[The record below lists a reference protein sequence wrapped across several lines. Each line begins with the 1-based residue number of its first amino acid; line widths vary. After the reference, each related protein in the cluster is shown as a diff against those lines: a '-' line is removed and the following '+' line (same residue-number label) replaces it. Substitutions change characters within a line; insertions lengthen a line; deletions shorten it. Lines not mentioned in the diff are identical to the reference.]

1 MTPIEKNSKEHRLKA
16 VVTGL
21 FFITATTA
29 AITGLKLYDP
39 ILQNQN
45 FLAAGASMSS
55 SIRVGAIFELILAS
69 ANIGTGVMLYPYLK
83 KYSASWGL
91 AYALFRLLEVVFI
104 LIGIVSILTIL
115 SICND
120 YATASEDKIAS
131 LQSFGNTLKVVH
143 GWTFILGPHFMLGIN
158 TFIYSFIFY
167 RTKLVPRKL
176 SILGIAGAVLILLA
190 ALFEIFG
197 LISHF
202 SVQTV
207 LLAIPIA
214 VFEMALA
221 TRLIARG
228 YNLDAYKQI
237 ITEKNE
243 GIHYAY

>member
-1 MTPIEKNSKEHRLKA
+1 MTSIDANSKEHKLRA

-21 FFITATTA
+21 FFITATTT
-29 AITGLKLYDP
+29 AIVGLKLYDP
-39 ILQNQN
+39 ILQNQD

-55 SIRVGAIFELILAS
+55 SITTGAVFELILAF

-115 SICND
+115 SISHE
-120 YATASEDKIAS
+120 YATASEDSIAS
-131 LQSFGNTLKVVH
+131 LQTFGKTLKVVH

-158 TFIYSFIFY
+158 TFIYSFIFH
-167 RTKLVPRKL
+167 RTKLVPKGL
-176 SILGIAGAVLILLA
+176 SILGMTGAVLILLA
-190 ALFEIFG
+190 AILEIFG

-207 LLAIPIA
+207 FLALPIA
-214 VFEMALA
+214 VYEMALA
-221 TRLIARG
+221 TRLIVKG
-228 YNLDAYKQI
+228 YNLEAYKQI
-237 ITEKNE
+237 
-243 GIHYAY
+243 

>member
-1 MTPIEKNSKEHRLKA
+1 MTSIETNSKEHQLKA

-21 FFITATTA
+21 FFITATAT

-39 ILQNQN
+39 ILQNQD
-45 FLAAGASMSS
+45 FLAAGASASS
-55 SIRVGAIFELILAS
+55 RIRAGAVFELILAF

-104 LIGIVSILTIL
+104 LIGVVSILTIL
-115 SICND
+115 SISHA
-120 YATASEDKIAS
+120 YATASGDSIVS
-131 LQSFGNTLKVVH
+131 LQTFGSTLKIVH

-176 SILGIAGAVLILLA
+176 SLLGIAGAILILLA
-190 ALFEIFG
+190 ALLEIFG
-197 LISHF
+197 FISHF

-214 VFEMALA
+214 VYEMVLA
-221 TRLIARG
+221 ARLIVKG
-228 YNLDAYKQI
+228 YNLQAYKQI
-237 ITEKNE
+237 
-243 GIHYAY
+243 